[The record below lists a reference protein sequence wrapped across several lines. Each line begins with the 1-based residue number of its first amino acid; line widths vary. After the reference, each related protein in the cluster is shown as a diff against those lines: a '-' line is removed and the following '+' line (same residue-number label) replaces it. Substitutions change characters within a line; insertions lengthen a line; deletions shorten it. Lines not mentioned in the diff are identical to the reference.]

1 MSEFHTCYRLKDL
14 TVYHNIV
21 ICAKKFSTDYV
32 SDSVK
37 ACETKT
43 GLDMPIEYCDNF
55 LLSHTLPLV

>member
-21 ICAKKFSTDYV
+21 ICAKKFSTDSS
-32 SDSVK
+32 SDRLVVG
-37 ACETKT
+37 ETKT
-43 GLDMPIEYCDNF
+43 GLDMPFEYCDNF